1 MITNLNSNLF
11 RPNIIH
17 IILKFGQ
24 VYKWFKTMVG
34 IQKNH
39 PLIRK
44 KYIKLSIN
52 QTSQLELIYAKE
64 KYHAQMNKMVV
75 WCCSCL
81 ASRGSNLAHRW
92 FDIYIH
98 TYNLP
103 FGLWLDASVSF
114 DFEEFKNHDLRG
126 NFLEKTQ
133 FQGVS
138 LMWCDLSLITLQ
150 QCMELAVSNCTTYY
164 GSTRWIDGTFLCYVA
179 R

>member
-1 MITNLNSNLF
+1 
-11 RPNIIH
+11 
-17 IILKFGQ
+17 
-24 VYKWFKTMVG
+24 MVG

-64 KYHAQMNKMVV
+64 KYHAQMNKMVM

-98 TYNLP
+98 TTFLLG
-103 FGLWLDASVSF
+103 FGWMLQSASTS
-114 DFEEFKNHDLRG
+114 KSSKIHDLRG

-138 LMWCDLSLITLQ
+138 LMWPIIDNSSAMHGISSFKLYNLWFNK
-150 QCMELAVSNCTTYY
+150 MN
-164 GSTRWIDGTFLCYVA
+164 RWNIFMLCS
-179 R
+179 

>member
-1 MITNLNSNLF
+1 
-11 RPNIIH
+11 
-17 IILKFGQ
+17 
-24 VYKWFKTMVG
+24 MVG

-44 KYIKLSIN
+44 KYIKLSMN

-138 LMWCDLSLITLQ
+138 LMWPIIDNSSAMHGISGFKLYNLWFNK
-150 QCMELAVSNCTTYY
+150 MN
-164 GSTRWIDGTFLCYVA
+164 RWNIFMLCS
-179 R
+179 

>member
-11 RPNIIH
+11 RPNIIY

-98 TYNLP
+98 TYIQPSFWALVGC
-103 FGLWLDASVSF
+103 FSQLWLRRVQKSWPQGKFLGENTISGCFTDVMWPIIDNSSAMHGISSF
-114 DFEEFKNHDLRG
+114 KLYNLLWFNKMN
-126 NFLEKTQ
+126 
-133 FQGVS
+133 
-138 LMWCDLSLITLQ
+138 
-150 QCMELAVSNCTTYY
+150 
-164 GSTRWIDGTFLCYVA
+164 RWNIFMLCS
-179 R
+179 

>member
-1 MITNLNSNLF
+1 
-11 RPNIIH
+11 
-17 IILKFGQ
+17 
-24 VYKWFKTMVG
+24 MVG
-34 IQKNH
+34 FTAKVQNYGRNSKESPINKE
-39 PLIRK
+39 
-44 KYIKLSIN
+44 KYIKISIN

-138 LMWCDLSLITLQ
+138 LM
-150 QCMELAVSNCTTYY
+150 
-164 GSTRWIDGTFLCYVA
+164 
-179 R
+179 

>member
-1 MITNLNSNLF
+1 
-11 RPNIIH
+11 
-17 IILKFGQ
+17 
-24 VYKWFKTMVG
+24 MVG

-44 KYIKLSIN
+44 KYIKLSMN

-98 TYNLP
+98 TTFLLG
-103 FGLWLDASVSF
+103 FGVMLQSASTSKSSKIMTSG
-114 DFEEFKNHDLRG
+114 EISWRKH
-126 NFLEKTQ
+126 NFRV
-133 FQGVS
+133 FH
-138 LMWCDLSLITLQ
+138 WCDLSLITLQ
-150 QCMELAVSNCTTYY
+150 QCMELAVSNCTTY

-179 R
+179 S

>member
-11 RPNIIH
+11 RPNIIY

-98 TYNLP
+98 TTFLLG
-103 FGLWLDASVSF
+103 FGWMLQSALTSKSSKIMTSGEISWR
-114 DFEEFKNHDLRG
+114 KH
-126 NFLEKTQ
+126 NFRV
-133 FQGVS
+133 FH
-138 LMWCDLSLITLQ
+138 WCD
-150 QCMELAVSNCTTYY
+150 VTYH
-164 GSTRWIDGTFLCYVA
+164 W
-179 R
+179 